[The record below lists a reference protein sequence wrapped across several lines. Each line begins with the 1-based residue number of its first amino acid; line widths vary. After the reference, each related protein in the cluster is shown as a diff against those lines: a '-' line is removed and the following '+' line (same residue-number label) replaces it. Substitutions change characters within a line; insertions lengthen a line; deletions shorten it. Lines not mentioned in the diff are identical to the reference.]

1 MNMRPLLQAYLNC
14 GIRLSFRL
22 AATSD
27 LFETL
32 PVDCPDESSILTYNC
47 NFKGN
52 GCRQR

>member
-1 MNMRPLLQAYLNC
+1 MGDNQRKVSYHRQNW
-14 GIRLSFRL
+14 LSFRL
-22 AATSD
+22 AVTSD

-32 PVDCPDESSILTYNC
+32 PVDCPDESSIMTYNC